1 VASNGLDAVG
11 AVLMGSCWVALA
23 RAIGTSSGLAA
34 TCGAGVQRGTEA
46 RLAEVA
52 LTGADSVAEQS
63 VAVTAAVDAALGNSL
78 GLPHGPFA
86 GSLLGPVVL
95 LHGEVLL
102 GGVEGPSA
110 GSLLGLQEGSAD
122 VVVGVA
128 SAVAVADGGP
138 SAGLLL
144 GLQGGTLCVRA
155 GSLLLELQV
164 GTLCVPMGLLGAS
177 DRGGILAGGHCAGNS
192 PLGKMAASSQA

>member
-1 VASNGLDAVG
+1 LGAVG
-11 AVLMGSCWVALA
+11 AVLRGSCWVALA

-52 LTGADSVAEQS
+52 LTGAAPLAEQR
-63 VAVTAAVDAALGNSL
+63 VAVTVAFDAVFRNSL

-95 LHGEVLL
+95 SDGEELL
-102 GGVEGPSA
+102 GEAEAEGPSA
-110 GSLLGLQEGSAD
+110 GSLLGLQVGSTD
-122 VVVGVA
+122 VVVGA
-128 SAVAVADGGP
+128 SSAVAVADGGP
-138 SAGLLL
+138 SAGILL
-144 GLQGGTLCVRA
+144 GLQGGTLCACA

-164 GTLCVPMGLLGAS
+164 GTLCVPMRLLGAS
-177 DRGGILAGGHCAGNS
+177 DRGGILAVGHWAGNS
-192 PLGKMAASSQA
+192 PLGKMAALNQA